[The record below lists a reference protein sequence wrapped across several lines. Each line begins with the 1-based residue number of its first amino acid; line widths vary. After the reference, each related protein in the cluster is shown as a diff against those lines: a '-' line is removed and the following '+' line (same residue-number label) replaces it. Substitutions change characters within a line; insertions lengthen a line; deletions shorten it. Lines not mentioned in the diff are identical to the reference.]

1 MQRVFSAI
9 MFSVLI
15 YLTGHAQV
23 PDWVTTH
30 PISDKNYVGV
40 GMAPLSDDDY
50 MKKATQNALADITS
64 QIAIKVESNSFLHIV
79 DVDGK
84 SRELF
89 EDKIKNSLAAWIE
102 GQELSDTYRDDRM
115 YYVCYTLDKEVY
127 ARKAQ
132 ARRDLCVR
140 QGLDYLRKGNDAEN
154 AMNLAQAVQLYGKGL
169 EIVEPWVFMNLTAM
183 DNGRSINIPSEL
195 YNAYIN
201 VFSSM
206 AITTN
211 AALIEGEAFKAVKT
225 PIAGCLSKNGEAVPN
240 VRLKAVFTRGSGD
253 VSPAIET
260 DYTGTSEFYITN
272 ITSKDNVQEVR
283 ISIDDSFIEALPKTY
298 RQLLEKQPMPSAK
311 VTIQLKASP
320 VSAYLYIN
328 EDNDLEG
335 IERYLSSFFTN
346 NHFDVTP
353 NPDTA
358 QCFIDISSTMDM
370 GPTVTGGSY
379 DLNTCYCSLV
389 IKIYNNQTEQLLLDY
404 SVNRVKVLIPVHKSA
419 NESIAM
425 GVREV
430 MKRVNR
436 ELPNRL
442 KKLNLN

>member
-1 MQRVFSAI
+1 
-9 MFSVLI
+9 
-15 YLTGHAQV
+15 
-23 PDWVTTH
+23 
-30 PISDKNYVGV
+30 
-40 GMAPLSDDDY
+40 
-50 MKKATQNALADITS
+50 
-64 QIAIKVESNSFLHIV
+64 
-79 DVDGK
+79 
-84 SRELF
+84 
-89 EDKIKNSLAAWIE
+89 
-102 GQELSDTYRDDRM
+102 
-115 YYVCYTLDKEVY
+115 
-127 ARKAQ
+127 
-132 ARRDLCVR
+132 
-140 QGLDYLRKGNDAEN
+140 
-154 AMNLAQAVQLYGKGL
+154 
-169 EIVEPWVFMNLTAM
+169 
-183 DNGRSINIPSEL
+183 
-195 YNAYIN
+195 
-201 VFSSM
+201 
-206 AITTN
+206 
-211 AALIEGEAFKAVKT
+211 
-225 PIAGCLSKNGEAVPN
+225 
-240 VRLKAVFTRGSGD
+240 
-253 VSPAIET
+253 
-260 DYTGTSEFYITN
+260 
-272 ITSKDNVQEVR
+272 
-283 ISIDDSFIEALPKTY
+283 
-298 RQLLEKQPMPSAK
+298 MPSAK